1 MFFFHPIQKPVIVT
15 IHGFGKRLHTE
26 FDPFAAYFEK
36 RRYTVIQFDIYD
48 LNNPND
54 ADPQVWIE
62 RCEKKLLEVTKQYE
76 HVIVI
81 GFSMGGVIASYL
93 ASIFTIDQ
101 LILVAPAF
109 EYISAHTV
117 LEYGVKAVKN
127 IYQNQPQKEEK
138 PSSKQTSAFTEIVNT
153 YRESIASVNCPVL
166 LLHGLKD
173 EVIPLSSSR
182 NAYQKIKG
190 KHRLICFEDGKHRML
205 YDNTIQETI
214 FPIIE
219 LMITNRLM

>member
-1 MFFFHPIQKPVIVT
+1 MFFFHHTEKPVIVT

-26 FDPFAAYFEK
+26 FDPLATYFEQ
-36 RRYTVIQFDIYD
+36 RHYAVIQFDIYD
-48 LNNPND
+48 INNPDD
-54 ADPQVWIE
+54 ADSKQWIE
-62 RCEKKLLEVTKQYE
+62 RCEKKLLEITKQYK
-76 HVIVI
+76 HIVLI

-93 ASIFTIDQ
+93 ASIFAVDQ

-127 IYQNQPQKEEK
+127 IYQNQPPKEEK
-138 PSSKQTSAFTEIVNT
+138 PSSKQTTAFTEIVNT
-153 YRESIASVNCPVL
+153 YRESIASVDCPVL

-214 FPIIE
+214 YPIIE

>member
-1 MFFFHPIQKPVIVT
+1 MFFFHHTEKPVIVT

-26 FDPFAAYFEK
+26 FDPLATYFEQ
-36 RRYTVIQFDIYD
+36 RHYAVIQFDIYD
-48 LNNPND
+48 INNPDD
-54 ADPQVWIE
+54 ADSKQWIE
-62 RCEKKLLEVTKQYE
+62 RCEKKLLEITKQYK
-76 HVIVI
+76 HIVLI

-93 ASIFTIDQ
+93 ASIFTVDQ

-127 IYQNQPQKEEK
+127 IYQNQPPKEEK
-138 PSSKQTSAFTEIVNT
+138 PSSKQTTAFTEIVNT
-153 YRESIASVNCPVL
+153 YRESIASVDCPVL

-214 FPIIE
+214 YPIIE

>member
-48 LNNPND
+48 LNDPND

-173 EVIPLSSSR
+173 EVIPLSSSL

>member
-1 MFFFHPIQKPVIVT
+1 MFFFHHTEKPVIVT

-26 FDPFAAYFEK
+26 FDPLATYFEQ
-36 RRYTVIQFDIYD
+36 RHYAVIQFDIYD
-48 LNNPND
+48 INNPDD
-54 ADPQVWIE
+54 ADPKQWIE
-62 RCEKKLLEVTKQYE
+62 RCEKKLLEITKQYK
-76 HVIVI
+76 HIVLI

-93 ASIFTIDQ
+93 ASIFAVDQ

-127 IYQNQPQKEEK
+127 IYQNQPPKEEK
-138 PSSKQTSAFTEIVNT
+138 PSSKQTTAFTEIVNT
-153 YRESIASVNCPVL
+153 YRESIASVDCPVL

-214 FPIIE
+214 YPIIE